1 MPRLSVFNN
10 VPVAP
15 VLVSLVAALIACTG
29 TGAAQ
34 QSSAPPDSAARVEI
48 RTALRVFYYNRA
60 HGNSN
65 ALLID
70 MLGSKVDANRNA
82 PFEAIVASDTSPVD
96 SHVSC
101 TPEAP
106 IDRAIIVLKGNWAH
120 ISVPRCGTAESMAD
134 QFRMI
139 RLEERW
145 RFVDFHVIDPPH

>member
-1 MPRLSVFNN
+1 MLICRRSL
-10 VPVAP
+10 A
-15 VLVSLVAALIACTG
+15 LVAALVAFSE

-34 QSSAPPDSAARVEI
+34 QSPTSPDSASRVEI
-48 RTALRVFYYNRA
+48 RIALREFYYNRA

-82 PFEAIVASDTSPVD
+82 PFEAIVASDTFPANP
-96 SHVSC
+96 HISC
-101 TPEAP
+101 LPDAP
-106 IDRAIIVLKGNWAH
+106 IDRAIIDLKGNWAH
-120 ISVPRCGTAESMAD
+120 VSVPRCGAAESAAD

-145 RFVDFHVIDPPH
+145 RFVDFHLIDPPH